1 MGGWRLSKQNT
12 TVETER
18 NVSAGSSCVEMG
30 PGDWTT
36 AHHHRAIGK
45 RSRATT
51 IGAWKESFK

>member
-30 PGDWTT
+30 SGDWTT
-36 AHHHRAIGK
+36 ARYYRAVGK
-45 RSRATT
+45 RSRIST
-51 IGAWKESFK
+51 IGA